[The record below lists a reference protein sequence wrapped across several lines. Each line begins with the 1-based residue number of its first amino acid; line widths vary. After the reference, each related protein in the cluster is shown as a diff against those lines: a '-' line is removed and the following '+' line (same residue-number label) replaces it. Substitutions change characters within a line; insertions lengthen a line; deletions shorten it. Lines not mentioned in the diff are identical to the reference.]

1 MQASSASARQASAGL
16 QQQKR
21 SLVQPAQ
28 EEAYI
33 PRIEVNAVGAIS
45 VIGENDPAR
54 QAGHYR
60 NIDGYREEDGRYAA
74 FMQEISGFIPKQ
86 RQFTDPVRTFAYG
99 TDASFYRLNPKLVV
113 KVWMRQSTYRFFSLV
128 GSRRPFR
135 TFAAPRTRRLTV
147 PVSMALTQRRAALWS
162 FGTPVLPAG

>member
-1 MQASSASARQASAGL
+1 M
-16 QQQKR
+16 
-21 SLVQPAQ
+21 QPAQ

-45 VIGENDPAR
+45 VIGENDPLP
-54 QAGHYR
+54 QPGHYR

-74 FMQEISGFIPKQ
+74 FMKDISAFVPDQ

-113 KVWMRQSTYRFFSLV
+113 KVM
-128 GSRRPFR
+128 
-135 TFAAPRTRRLTV
+135 
-147 PVSMALTQRRAALWS
+147 AALLLECVS
-162 FGTPVLPAG
+162 IM

>member
-1 MQASSASARQASAGL
+1 MFVHLQAGSASARHASAGL

-45 VIGENDPAR
+45 VIGENDPHP
-54 QAGHYR
+54 QPGHYR

-74 FMQEISGFIPKQ
+74 FMKDISAFIPEQ

-99 TDASFYRLNPKLVV
+99 TDASFYRLNPRLVV
-113 KVWMRQSTYRFFSLV
+113 KVQTV
-128 GSRRPFR
+128 SRN
-135 TFAAPRTRRLTV
+135 ACEGC
-147 PVSMALTQRRAALWS
+147 W
-162 FGTPVLPAG
+162 

>member
-21 SLVQPAQ
+21 NLVQPAQ

-45 VIGENDPAR
+45 VIGENDPHR
-54 QAGHYR
+54 QPGHYR

-74 FMQEISGFIPKQ
+74 FMQEISNFIPEQ

-113 KVWMRQSTYRFFSLV
+113 KVYLHHSATSLHAC
-128 GSRRPFR
+128 S
-135 TFAAPRTRRLTV
+135 
-147 PVSMALTQRRAALWS
+147 
-162 FGTPVLPAG
+162 

>member
-1 MQASSASARQASAGL
+1 MQAGSATARQAAAGL

-21 SLVQPAQ
+21 GLVQPAQ

-33 PRIEVNAVGAIS
+33 PQIEVNAVGAIS
-45 VIGENDPAR
+45 VIGEDDPAH
-54 QAGHYR
+54 QPGHYR

-74 FMQEISGFIPKQ
+74 FMNEISNFIPEQ

-113 KVWMRQSTYRFFSLV
+113 KVGFPSPGQGLHAR
-128 GSRRPFR
+128 
-135 TFAAPRTRRLTV
+135 
-147 PVSMALTQRRAALWS
+147 
-162 FGTPVLPAG
+162 